1 MKNKVKITA
10 LTLALIVSMAS
21 IVGCS
26 NNSSTRAEASV
37 SSNSSIESSI
47 ESSIGESSVSES
59 SAEISYEI
67 TSATESSVSSNSSAV
82 DPVVEERSYSDKEK
96 TEFQDTKIPNY
107 KYYPASG
114 EYYYLGNESVV
125 TIQPIFSICPN
136 VNGSTIKEIIV
147 PETVTKIPKGA
158 FTGCTNLEKLVILNP
173 DCEIEDGKI
182 LPKADPNAKYNT
194 YNNKLINIYCY
205 FRSDKT
211 IPKQRLFGLQGCSK
225 VFNALGSSYTGKN
238 FDKCM
243 ARLSRGII
251 RIRPKIKAQLKLC
264 FYYAR
269 QKIDGIYRFWYNV
282 LAHESVYIVHTT

>member
-1 MKNKVKITA
+1 MV
-10 LTLALIVSMAS
+10 S

-26 NNSSTRAEASV
+26 NNNSTSTEASV

-47 ESSIGESSVSES
+47 ESSIGESSISES
-59 SAEISYEI
+59 SAESYET
-67 TSATESSVSSNSSAV
+67 TSAAESSVSSNSSAV

-147 PETVTKIPKGA
+147 PETVTKIPQGA
-158 FTGCTNLEKLVILNP
+158 FTGCINLEKLVILNP
-173 DCEIEDGKI
+173 DCEIEDGRI
-182 LPKADPNAKYNT
+182 LPKADPNAKYNS

-211 IPKQRLFGLQGCSK
+211 IPKQRLVGIQGCSK
-225 VFNALGSSYTGKN
+225 VFNALGGSYTGKD

-243 ARLSRGII
+243 H
-251 RIRPKIKAQLKLC
+251 
-264 FYYAR
+264 
-269 QKIDGIYRFWYNV
+269 D
-282 LAHESVYIVHTT
+282 LAEESYE

>member
-47 ESSIGESSVSES
+47 ESSIGESSISES
-59 SAEISYEI
+59 SAEISSEA
-67 TSATESSVSSNSSAV
+67 TSATESSVSSNSNSSAI
-82 DPVVEERSYSDKEK
+82 DPAVEERSYSDEEK
-96 TEFQDTKIPNY
+96 REFYDTKIIGYQYSPLN
-107 KYYPASG
+107 KS
-114 EYYYLGNESVV
+114 YYYHGSMSNI
-125 TIQPIFSICPN
+125 TIPSEFTICPYVNNKN
-136 VNGSTIKEIIV
+136 VKEIII

-173 DCEIEDGKI
+173 DCEIEDGRI
-182 LPKADPNAKYNT
+182 LPKADPNAKYNS

-211 IPKQRLFGLQGCSK
+211 IPKQRLVGIQGCSK
-225 VFNALGSSYTGKN
+225 VFNALGGSYTGKD

-243 ARLSRGII
+243 H
-251 RIRPKIKAQLKLC
+251 
-264 FYYAR
+264 
-269 QKIDGIYRFWYNV
+269 D
-282 LAHESVYIVHTT
+282 LAEESYE

>member
-1 MKNKVKITA
+1 MKNKVKITT
-10 LTLALIVSMAS
+10 LILALMVSMVS

-26 NNSSTRAEASV
+26 NNNSTSTEASV
-37 SSNSSIESSI
+37 SSSSSIESSI
-47 ESSIGESSVSES
+47 ESSIGESSISES
-59 SAEISYEI
+59 SAESYET
-67 TSATESSVSSNSSAV
+67 TSAAESSVSSNSSAV
-82 DPVVEERSYSDKEK
+82 DPVVEERTYSDKEK

-147 PETVTKIPKGA
+147 PETVTKIPQGA
-158 FTGCTNLEKLVILNP
+158 FTGCINLEKLVILNP
-173 DCEIEDGKI
+173 DCEIEDGRI
-182 LPKADPNAKYNT
+182 LPKADPNAKYNS

-211 IPKQRLFGLQGCSK
+211 IPKQRLVGIQGCSK
-225 VFNALGSSYTGKN
+225 VFNALGGSYTGKD

-243 ARLSRGII
+243 H
-251 RIRPKIKAQLKLC
+251 
-264 FYYAR
+264 
-269 QKIDGIYRFWYNV
+269 D
-282 LAHESVYIVHTT
+282 LAEESYE

>member
-1 MKNKVKITA
+1 MKNKVKITT
-10 LTLALIVSMAS
+10 LILALMVSMVS

-26 NNSSTRAEASV
+26 NNNSTSTEASV
-37 SSNSSIESSI
+37 SSNSSIEPSV
-47 ESSIGESSVSES
+47 ESSIIEESSTLES
-59 SAEISYEI
+59 SAEISSET
-67 TSATESSVSSNSSAV
+67 TSTAESSISSSSAV

-173 DCEIEDGKI
+173 DCEIEDGRI
-182 LPKADPNAKYNT
+182 LPKADPNAKYNS

-211 IPKQRLFGLQGCSK
+211 IPKQRLVGIQGCSK
-225 VFNALGSSYTGKN
+225 VFNALGGSYTGKD

-243 ARLSRGII
+243 H
-251 RIRPKIKAQLKLC
+251 
-264 FYYAR
+264 
-269 QKIDGIYRFWYNV
+269 D
-282 LAHESVYIVHTT
+282 LAEESYE

>member
-1 MKNKVKITA
+1 MKNKVKITT
-10 LTLALIVSMAS
+10 LILALMVSMVS

-26 NNSSTRAEASV
+26 NNNSTSTEASV
-37 SSNSSIESSI
+37 SSSSSIEPSV
-47 ESSIGESSVSES
+47 ESSIIEESSILES
-59 SAEISYEI
+59 SAEISSET
-67 TSATESSVSSNSSAV
+67 TSTAESSISSSSAV

-173 DCEIEDGKI
+173 DCEIENGRI

-225 VFNALGSSYTGKN
+225 VFNALGNSYTGKD

-243 ARLSRGII
+243 H
-251 RIRPKIKAQLKLC
+251 
-264 FYYAR
+264 
-269 QKIDGIYRFWYNV
+269 D
-282 LAHESVYIVHTT
+282 LAEESYE

>member
-26 NNSSTRAEASV
+26 NNNSTSTEASV
-37 SSNSSIESSI
+37 SSNVSTETSTESSI
-47 ESSIGESSVSES
+47 EESSISES
-59 SAEISYEI
+59 SAESSET
-67 TSATESSVSSNSSAV
+67 TSTAENSISSNSSAI
-82 DPVVEERSYSDKEK
+82 DPVVEERSYSDEEK

-173 DCEIEDGKI
+173 DCEIEDGRI
-182 LPKADPNAKYNT
+182 LPKADPNAKYNS

-211 IPKQRLFGLQGCSK
+211 IPKQRLVGIQGCSK
-225 VFNALGSSYTGKN
+225 VFNALGGSYTGKD

-243 ARLSRGII
+243 H
-251 RIRPKIKAQLKLC
+251 
-264 FYYAR
+264 
-269 QKIDGIYRFWYNV
+269 D
-282 LAHESVYIVHTT
+282 LAEESYE

>member
-10 LTLALIVSMAS
+10 LILALMVSIAS

-26 NNSSTRAEASV
+26 NNNSTSTEASV

-59 SAEISYEI
+59 SAEISSET

-82 DPVVEERSYSDKEK
+82 DPVVEERSYSKEEQ
-96 TEFQDTKIPNY
+96 TEFQDIKIPGY

-114 EYYYLGNESVV
+114 DYYYLGDERVV
-125 TIQPIFSICPN
+125 TIQSVFSTCPK
-136 VNGSTIKEIIV
+136 VNGNTIKEIIV

-173 DCEIEDGKI
+173 DCEIEDGRI
-182 LPKADPNAKYNT
+182 LPKADPNAKYNS

-211 IPKQRLFGLQGCSK
+211 IPKQRLVGIQGCSK
-225 VFNALGSSYTGKN
+225 VFNALGGSYTGKD

-243 ARLSRGII
+243 H
-251 RIRPKIKAQLKLC
+251 
-264 FYYAR
+264 
-269 QKIDGIYRFWYNV
+269 D
-282 LAHESVYIVHTT
+282 LAEESYE

>member
-1 MKNKVKITA
+1 MKNKVKITT
-10 LTLALIVSMAS
+10 LILALMVSMVS

-26 NNSSTRAEASV
+26 NNNSTSTEASV
-37 SSNSSIESSI
+37 SSNSSIEPSV
-47 ESSIGESSVSES
+47 ESSIIEESSILES
-59 SAEISYEI
+59 SAEISSET
-67 TSATESSVSSNSSAV
+67 TSTAESSISSSSAV

-147 PETVTKIPKGA
+147 PETVTKIPQGA
-158 FTGCTNLEKLVILNP
+158 FTGCINLEKLVILNP
-173 DCEIEDGKI
+173 DCEIEDGRI
-182 LPKADPNAKYNT
+182 LPKADPNAKYNS

-211 IPKQRLFGLQGCSK
+211 IPKQRLVGIQGCSK
-225 VFNALGSSYTGKN
+225 VFNALGGSYTGKN

-243 ARLSRGII
+243 H
-251 RIRPKIKAQLKLC
+251 
-264 FYYAR
+264 
-269 QKIDGIYRFWYNV
+269 D
-282 LAHESVYIVHTT
+282 LAEESYE

>member
-1 MKNKVKITA
+1 MKNKVKITT
-10 LTLALIVSMAS
+10 LILALMVSMVS

-26 NNSSTRAEASV
+26 NNNSTSTEANV
-37 SSNSSIESSI
+37 SSNSSIESSA
-47 ESSIGESSVSES
+47 ESSIEESSTLES
-59 SAEISYEI
+59 SAEISSET
-67 TSATESSVSSNSSAV
+67 TSTAENSISSNSSAI

-173 DCEIEDGKI
+173 DCEIEDGRI
-182 LPKADPNAKYNT
+182 LPKADPNAKYNS

-211 IPKQRLFGLQGCSK
+211 IPKQRLVGIQGCSK
-225 VFNALGSSYTGKN
+225 VFNALGGSYTGKD

-243 ARLSRGII
+243 H
-251 RIRPKIKAQLKLC
+251 
-264 FYYAR
+264 
-269 QKIDGIYRFWYNV
+269 D
-282 LAHESVYIVHTT
+282 LAEESYE

>member
-10 LTLALIVSMAS
+10 LTLALIVSMVS

-26 NNSSTRAEASV
+26 NNNSTSTEASV
-37 SSNSSIESSI
+37 SSSSSIEPSV
-47 ESSIGESSVSES
+47 ESSIIEESSILES
-59 SAEISYEI
+59 SAEISSET
-67 TSATESSVSSNSSAV
+67 TSTAESSISSSSAV

-147 PETVTKIPKGA
+147 PETVTKIPQGA
-158 FTGCTNLEKLVILNP
+158 FTGCINLEKLVILNP
-173 DCEIEDGKI
+173 DCEIEDGRI
-182 LPKADPNAKYNT
+182 LPKADPNAKYNS

-211 IPKQRLFGLQGCSK
+211 IPKQRLVGIQGCSK
-225 VFNALGSSYTGKN
+225 VFNALGGSYTGKD

-243 ARLSRGII
+243 H
-251 RIRPKIKAQLKLC
+251 
-264 FYYAR
+264 
-269 QKIDGIYRFWYNV
+269 D
-282 LAHESVYIVHTT
+282 LAEESYE

>member
-1 MKNKVKITA
+1 MKNKVKITT
-10 LTLALIVSMAS
+10 LILALMVSMVS

-26 NNSSTRAEASV
+26 NNNSTSTEANV
-37 SSNSSIESSI
+37 SSNSSIESSA
-47 ESSIGESSVSES
+47 ESSIEESSTLES
-59 SAEISYEI
+59 SAEISSET
-67 TSATESSVSSNSSAV
+67 TSTAENSISSNSSAI

-173 DCEIEDGKI
+173 DCEIEDGRI
-182 LPKADPNAKYNT
+182 LPKADPNAKYNS

-211 IPKQRLFGLQGCSK
+211 IPKQRLVGIQGCSK
-225 VFNALGSSYTGKN
+225 VFNALGGSYTGKN

-243 ARLSRGII
+243 H
-251 RIRPKIKAQLKLC
+251 
-264 FYYAR
+264 
-269 QKIDGIYRFWYNV
+269 D
-282 LAHESVYIVHTT
+282 LAEESYE

>member
-10 LTLALIVSMAS
+10 LILALIVSMAS

-37 SSNSSIESSI
+37 SSDSSIEPSV
-47 ESSIGESSVSES
+47 ESSIIEESSTLES
-59 SAEISYEI
+59 SAEISSET
-67 TSATESSVSSNSSAV
+67 TSTAESSISSSSAV

-173 DCEIEDGKI
+173 DCEIEDGRI

-225 VFNALGSSYTGKN
+225 VFNALGGSYTGKD

-243 ARLSRGII
+243 H
-251 RIRPKIKAQLKLC
+251 
-264 FYYAR
+264 
-269 QKIDGIYRFWYNV
+269 D
-282 LAHESVYIVHTT
+282 LAEESYE

>member
-1 MKNKVKITA
+1 MKNKVKITT
-10 LTLALIVSMAS
+10 LILALMVSMVS

-26 NNSSTRAEASV
+26 NNSSTSTEASV
-37 SSNSSIESSI
+37 SSSSSIEPSVEGSI
-47 ESSIGESSVSES
+47 IEESSILES
-59 SAEISYEI
+59 SAEISSET
-67 TSATESSVSSNSSAV
+67 TSTAESSISSSSAV

-173 DCEIEDGKI
+173 DCEIEDGRI
-182 LPKADPNAKYNT
+182 LPKADPNAKYNS

-211 IPKQRLFGLQGCSK
+211 IPKQRLVGIQGCSK
-225 VFNALGSSYTGKN
+225 VFNALGGSYTGKD

-243 ARLSRGII
+243 H
-251 RIRPKIKAQLKLC
+251 
-264 FYYAR
+264 
-269 QKIDGIYRFWYNV
+269 D
-282 LAHESVYIVHTT
+282 LAEESYE

>member
-10 LTLALIVSMAS
+10 LILALMVSIAS

-26 NNSSTRAEASV
+26 NNSSTSTEASV
-37 SSNSSIESSI
+37 SSNSSIESSV
-47 ESSIGESSVSES
+47 ESSIIEESSILES
-59 SAEISYEI
+59 SAEISSET
-67 TSATESSVSSNSSAV
+67 TSTAESSISSSSAV

-173 DCEIEDGKI
+173 DCEIEDGRI
-182 LPKADPNAKYNT
+182 LPKADPNAKYNS

-211 IPKQRLFGLQGCSK
+211 IPKQRLVGIQGCSK
-225 VFNALGSSYTGKN
+225 VFNALGGSYTGKD

-243 ARLSRGII
+243 H
-251 RIRPKIKAQLKLC
+251 
-264 FYYAR
+264 
-269 QKIDGIYRFWYNV
+269 D
-282 LAHESVYIVHTT
+282 LAEESYE

>member
-1 MKNKVKITA
+1 MKNKVKITT
-10 LTLALIVSMAS
+10 LILALMVSMVS

-26 NNSSTRAEASV
+26 NNNSTSTEASV
-37 SSNSSIESSI
+37 SSSSSIEPSV
-47 ESSIGESSVSES
+47 ESSIIEESSILES
-59 SAEISYEI
+59 PAEISSET
-67 TSATESSVSSNSSAV
+67 TSTAESSISSSSAV

-147 PETVTKIPKGA
+147 PETVTKIPQGA
-158 FTGCTNLEKLVILNP
+158 FTGCINLEKLVILNP
-173 DCEIEDGKI
+173 DCEIEDGRI
-182 LPKADPNAKYNT
+182 LPKADPNAKYNS

-211 IPKQRLFGLQGCSK
+211 IPKQRLVGIQGCSK
-225 VFNALGSSYTGKN
+225 VFNALGGSYTGKD

-243 ARLSRGII
+243 H
-251 RIRPKIKAQLKLC
+251 
-264 FYYAR
+264 
-269 QKIDGIYRFWYNV
+269 D
-282 LAHESVYIVHTT
+282 LAEESYE

>member
-1 MKNKVKITA
+1 MKNKVKITT
-10 LTLALIVSMAS
+10 LILALMVSMVS

-26 NNSSTRAEASV
+26 NNNSTSTEASV
-37 SSNSSIESSI
+37 SSNSSIEPSV
-47 ESSIGESSVSES
+47 ESSIIEESSTLES
-59 SAEISYEI
+59 SAEISSET
-67 TSATESSVSSNSSAV
+67 TSTAENSISSNSSAI

-173 DCEIEDGKI
+173 DCEIEDGRI
-182 LPKADPNAKYNT
+182 LPKADPNAKYNS

-211 IPKQRLFGLQGCSK
+211 IPKQRLVGIQGCSK
-225 VFNALGSSYTGKN
+225 VFNALGGSYTGKN

-243 ARLSRGII
+243 H
-251 RIRPKIKAQLKLC
+251 
-264 FYYAR
+264 
-269 QKIDGIYRFWYNV
+269 D
-282 LAHESVYIVHTT
+282 LAEESYE

>member
-1 MKNKVKITA
+1 MKNKVKITT
-10 LTLALIVSMAS
+10 LILALMVSMVS

-26 NNSSTRAEASV
+26 NNNSTSTEASV
-37 SSNSSIESSI
+37 SSSSSIEPSV
-47 ESSIGESSVSES
+47 ESSIIEESSILES
-59 SAEISYEI
+59 SAEISSET
-67 TSATESSVSSNSSAV
+67 TSTAESSISSSSAV

-136 VNGSTIKEIIV
+136 VNGSTIKEVIV

-173 DCEIEDGKI
+173 DCEIEDGRI
-182 LPKADPNAKYNT
+182 LPKADPNAKYNS

-211 IPKQRLFGLQGCSK
+211 IPKQRLVGIQGCSK
-225 VFNALGSSYTGKN
+225 VFNALGGSYTGKD

-243 ARLSRGII
+243 H
-251 RIRPKIKAQLKLC
+251 
-264 FYYAR
+264 
-269 QKIDGIYRFWYNV
+269 D
-282 LAHESVYIVHTT
+282 LAEESYE

>member
-10 LTLALIVSMAS
+10 LILALMVSMAS

-26 NNSSTRAEASV
+26 NNNSTSTEASV
-37 SSNSSIESSI
+37 SSNVSTETSTESSI
-47 ESSIGESSVSES
+47 EESSISES
-59 SAEISYEI
+59 SAEISSET
-67 TSATESSVSSNSSAV
+67 TSATESSISSSSAV
-82 DPVVEERSYSDKEK
+82 DPVVEERSYSDEEK
-96 TEFQDTKIPNY
+96 YKDQDTRIPFY
-107 KYYPASG
+107 KYSPASKTYSYQG
-114 EYYYLGNESVV
+114 YETKI
-125 TIQPIFSICPN
+125 TIPSDFSTCPLVYSKN
-136 VNGSTIKEIIV
+136 VKEIIV

-173 DCEIEDGKI
+173 DCEIEDGRI

-225 VFNALGSSYTGKN
+225 VFNALGGSYTGKD

-243 ARLSRGII
+243 H
-251 RIRPKIKAQLKLC
+251 
-264 FYYAR
+264 
-269 QKIDGIYRFWYNV
+269 D
-282 LAHESVYIVHTT
+282 LAEESYE

>member
-1 MKNKVKITA
+1 MKNKVKITT
-10 LTLALIVSMAS
+10 LILALMVSMVS

-26 NNSSTRAEASV
+26 NNSSTSTEASV
-37 SSNSSIESSI
+37 SSSSSIEPSV
-47 ESSIGESSVSES
+47 ESSIIEESSILES
-59 SAEISYEI
+59 SAEISSET
-67 TSATESSVSSNSSAV
+67 TSTAESSISSSSAV

-147 PETVTKIPKGA
+147 PETVTKIPQGA
-158 FTGCTNLEKLVILNP
+158 FTGCINLEKLVILNP
-173 DCEIEDGKI
+173 DCEIEDGRI
-182 LPKADPNAKYNT
+182 LPKADPNAKYNS

-211 IPKQRLFGLQGCSK
+211 IPKQRLVGIQGCSK
-225 VFNALGSSYTGKN
+225 VFNALGGSYTGKD

-243 ARLSRGII
+243 H
-251 RIRPKIKAQLKLC
+251 
-264 FYYAR
+264 
-269 QKIDGIYRFWYNV
+269 D
-282 LAHESVYIVHTT
+282 LAEESYE